1 MTYMR
6 MLVLGARGTGK
17 SARLQTWAQEWDG
30 LFVPSNPH
38 ALMTGLVPTVV
49 EEIALGVE
57 QVMDS
62 RDQLHRAVQ
71 AVAADLGISDLL
83 AAHPLQLSGGQTQ
96 LVALAAYLVL
106 GQVDGNLDGAAVP
119 ALALDEPLL
128 GLDDAMRAR
137 ALDAFSRYP
146 ADLAWASARPQADE
160 KSLAASVENLG
171 EGVSPSAAV
180 PSLPP
185 LPARAAAD
193 VLARDL
199 SISPV
204 APARRR
210 WKKPVAT
217 PVATG
222 INLDLTPGDCLI
234 LTGPNGAG
242 KSTLLRTIAGLLP
255 PAAGHLTI
263 GGLQPHRQDAPTRA
277 ALVQLVAQT
286 PAHHFLASTVDA
298 DMKLGNGAKASDST
312 REALRDAVL
321 PTGSGETH
329 PLDLLP
335 AEQHLL
341 ALVEALA
348 AGASCLLLDEPTA
361 GLDAPGLE
369 QVAAII
375 AAHCTAGGSAIV
387 ATHDQQLTQA
397 LAARLPPHHYQ
408 LGASR

>member
-1 MTYMR
+1 MTYTR
-6 MLVLGARGTGK
+6 TLVLGARGTGK
-17 SARLQTWAQEWDG
+17 SARLQTWAQERDG
-30 LFVPSNPH
+30 LFVPSNPQ
-38 ALMTGLVPTVV
+38 ALMTGLAPTVA

-57 QVMDS
+57 QLVGS

-71 AVAADLGISDLL
+71 AVAADLGMTDLL

-106 GQVDGNLDGAAVP
+106 GQMGGSLDGAAVP
-119 ALALDEPLL
+119 ALAFDEPLL

-137 ALDAFSRYP
+137 VLDAFARYP

-160 KSLAASVENLG
+160 ESLAASVENLG

-185 LPARAAAD
+185 LPARAAAG

-199 SISPV
+199 AISPV
-204 APARRR
+204 TPARRR

-217 PVATG
+217 PAATG

-242 KSTLLRTIAGLLP
+242 KSTLLHTIAGLLP
-255 PAAGHLTI
+255 PVAGQLAI
-263 GGLQPHRQDAPTRA
+263 GGVQPHRQDAPARA
-277 ALVQLVAQT
+277 ALAQLVAQT

-298 DMKLGNGAKASDST
+298 DMKLGNGAKANDST

-321 PTGSGETH
+321 PAGSGEMH

-341 ALVEALA
+341 ALAEALA
-348 AGASCLLLDEPTA
+348 AGASYLLLDEPTA

-369 QVAAII
+369 QVAVLI
-375 AAHCTAGGSAIV
+375 AAHCAAGGGAIV
-387 ATHDQQLTQA
+387 ATHDQELTQA
-397 LAARLPPHHYQ
+397 LAARLPLHHYR
-408 LGASR
+408 LDVRR

>member
-1 MTYMR
+1 M
-6 MLVLGARGTGK
+6 
-17 SARLQTWAQEWDG
+17 
-30 LFVPSNPH
+30 PSNPH
-38 ALMTGLVPTVV
+38 ALMTGLVPTGA

-57 QVMDS
+57 QVVDS

-71 AVAADLGISDLL
+71 AVAADLGITNLL
-83 AAHPLQLSGGQTQ
+83 GAHPLQLSGGQTQ

-106 GQVDGNLDGAAVP
+106 GRVDGNLDGAAVP

-137 ALDAFSRYP
+137 VLDAFTRYP

-160 KSLAASVENLG
+160 KSLAASLENLG
-171 EGVSPSAAV
+171 DGVSPSAGA

-193 VLARDL
+193 ILARDL

-204 APARRR
+204 TPVRRR
-210 WKKPVAT
+210 WKKSVAT

-222 INLDLTPGDCLI
+222 IKLDLTPGDCLI

-255 PAAGHLTI
+255 PAAGQLTI
-263 GGLQPHRQDAPTRA
+263 GGLQPYRQDAPARV
-277 ALVQLVAQT
+277 ALAQLVAQT

-298 DMKLGNGAKASDST
+298 DIKLGSGAKVSGPI

-321 PTGSGETH
+321 PTDSGEIH

-341 ALVEALA
+341 ALAEALA

-361 GLDAPGLE
+361 GLEAPGLE
-369 QVAAII
+369 RVAALI
-375 AAHCTAGGSAIV
+375 AAHCAAGGSAIV

-397 LAARLPPHHYQ
+397 LAARLPLHHYR
-408 LGASR
+408 LDARR

>member
-1 MTYMR
+1 MIYTR
-6 MLVLGARGTGK
+6 TLVLGARGTGK
-17 SARLQTWAQEWDG
+17 SARLQTWAQERDG
-30 LFVPSNPH
+30 LFVPSNPQ
-38 ALMTGLVPTVV
+38 ALMTGLVPTVA

-57 QVMDS
+57 QLVGS

-106 GQVDGNLDGAAVP
+106 GRVDGNLDGAAVP

-137 ALDAFSRYP
+137 VLDAFARYP

-160 KSLAASVENLG
+160 ESLAASVENLG
-171 EGVSPSAAV
+171 EGVSPSTAV

-199 SISPV
+199 AISPV

-255 PAAGHLTI
+255 PVAGQLTI
-263 GGLQPHRQDAPTRA
+263 SGLQPHRQDALARA
-277 ALVQLVAQT
+277 ALAQLVAQT

-321 PTGSGETH
+321 PAGSGQTH

-341 ALVEALA
+341 ALAEALA
-348 AGASCLLLDEPTA
+348 AEASCLLLDEPTA

-369 QVAAII
+369 QVAVLI
-375 AAHCTAGGSAIV
+375 AAHCAAGGGAIV
-387 ATHDQQLTQA
+387 ATHDQELTQA
-397 LAARLPPHHYQ
+397 LAARLPLHHYR
-408 LGASR
+408 LDARR